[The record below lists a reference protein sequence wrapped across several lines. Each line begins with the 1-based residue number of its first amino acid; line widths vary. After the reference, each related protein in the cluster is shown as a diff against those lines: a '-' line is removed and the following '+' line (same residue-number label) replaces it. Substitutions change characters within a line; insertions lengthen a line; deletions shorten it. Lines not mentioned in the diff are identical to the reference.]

1 MSSASA
7 KVSTF
12 ELLVKPIAPGFVTFA
27 RTAID
32 GYFLTLSNLGHTAKL
47 AFLAVIP
54 KWDPATGNP
63 AEGYQNR
70 ELTISGPPAGP
81 PPPFDPSGV
90 ANHQAIYDI
99 TGGLPGPPTFGQ
111 TDAGELQ
118 YLGETACTR
127 IYVSKTYG
135 LCAGQTAGFRLLP
148 NLGNLPGLLASKRF
162 EVRGFLSVGVYGLEI
177 NSNTTSRPTTQFL
190 LTPEQRG
197 TFIPN
202 SVTSAGSPVNLSD
215 LDQIDTSLT
224 PAEGAIVT
232 LTTPTGISAN
242 VKDWANSNGI
252 DASIVEPFDHVLAPI
267 V

>member
-1 MSSASA
+1 MASSA

-32 GYFLTLSNLGHTAKL
+32 GYFLTFSNLCHTAKL
-47 AFLAVIP
+47 GFLAVIP

-63 AEGYQNR
+63 LEGFQNR
-70 ELTISGPPAGP
+70 ELTVSGGGPVPA
-81 PPPFDPSGV
+81 DPSGV

-99 TGGLPGPPTFGQ
+99 TGSPAGPPNFGQ
-111 TDAGELQ
+111 TSTGELQ

-127 IYVSKTYG
+127 IYLSPVYE
-135 LCAGQTAGFRLLP
+135 LCAGQTAGFRILP
-148 NLGNLPGLLASKRF
+148 NLGPVPGLLGTKRF
-162 EVRGFLSVGVYGLEI
+162 EVRGFLSIGLYKLAP
-177 NSNTTSRPTTQFL
+177 SPTSTTRPNMTEFL

-197 TFIPN
+197 TFVPN
-202 SVTSAGSPVNLSD
+202 TVNSASSPVSLSD

-232 LTTPTGISAN
+232 VTLPASLSEN
-242 VKDWANSNGI
+242 VKIWAEQNGI
-252 DASIVEPFDHVLAPI
+252 DTDLILPFDNILTKI